1 MPNDYFGYFPT
12 VPYETFDGSGKY
24 KVVTDIFKR
33 VRASLQAREDQT
45 VSYEYEVKDKETA
58 EIVSYKYYGYA
69 QYHWVIFLMNSI
81 RDPQWQFPLSGDS
94 FEKFIAKKY
103 GTLNNAFNETS
114 HYETRKLVAP
124 VSGYGYKKG
133 EVLIPK
139 GLQVSSDFSFSY
151 AAKTFTS
158 AESTERI
165 SAYQNESNI
174 NENNRKIVLLKKNLV
189 PEFIVEFDS
198 LINPRNDNA
207 RTRI

>member
-1 MPNDYFGYFPT
+1 MPTDYFGHFPT
-12 VPYETFDGSGKY
+12 VPYETFDGSGRH
-24 KVVTDIFKR
+24 KVDIFKR

-45 VSYEYEVKDKETA
+45 VSYEYTVKDRETA

-69 QYHWVIFLMNSI
+69 KYHWVIYLMNSI
-81 RDPQWQFPLSGDS
+81 RDPQWTFPLSGDV
-94 FEKFIAKKY
+94 FEKFITKKY
-103 GTLNNAFNETS
+103 GTEANAFNETS
-114 HYETRKLVAP
+114 HYETKELTAP
-124 VSGYGYKKG
+124 VGGYGYNKG
-133 EVLIPK
+133 DVLIPK
-139 GLQVSSDFSFSY
+139 GIQVSSDFSFSY

-158 AESTERI
+158 AGSTERI

-174 NENNRKIVLLKKNLV
+174 NEQNRNIVLLKKNLV